1 MHSFHPYVQRR
12 RKRRRIGGR
21 VVERRNVFWGKN
33 VLFTTQVRRGVLRL
47 FGISSAVFVSPLGSS
62 SRGAVPTT
70 TSLFLTSQEKHSAQG
85 SPGAALMPG
94 HPGCLGICSWP
105 GGCRSNFPSRSCVSG
120 WLWWGLLYLSKERRL
135 QPWRAH
141 RAEGALWG
149 RLKEDFFFFFF

>member
-62 SRGAVPTT
+62 SPGAVPTT

-105 GGCRSNFPSRSCVSG
+105 GGAGATS
-120 WLWWGLLYLSKERRL
+120 
-135 QPWRAH
+135 
-141 RAEGALWG
+141 RAEAACLAGSGGVCFTWVRRG
-149 RLKEDFFFFFF
+149 GCSPGEHTGLKEHCGAGWRRTFFFFF